1 MRNVGLRIGRSVQP
15 IPSVQLS
22 MITSAPQ
29 AIGLFAK
36 MKVMVAAMECMAMER
51 RVVENLGRRDFL
63 WILLVL
69 LVQLVLLVMVPLVL
83 LVMVPQVLLELLVPQ
98 VLLELLVLL
107 VLLVPQVLLELLVLV
122 PLVLVV

>member
-1 MRNVGLRIGRSVQP
+1 MNLLKNVPQNMMRNVGLRIGRSVQP

-22 MITSAPQ
+22 MIISAPQ

-69 LVQLVLLVMVPLVL
+69 PLVL
-83 LVMVPQVLLELLVPQ
+83 LVPQVLLVMELLVPQ
-98 VLLELLVLL
+98 VLLELLV
-107 VLLVPQVLLELLVLV
+107 PLVLV
-122 PLVLVV
+122 PLVLVLV

>member
-22 MITSAPQ
+22 MIISAPQ

-69 LVQLVLLVMVPLVL
+69 PLVQLVLLVIVPQVLLELLVPQAL
-83 LVMVPQVLLELLVPQ
+83 LVMVPQVLLELQ
-98 VLLELLVLL
+98 VLLE
-107 VLLVPQVLLELLVLV
+107 PLVLV
-122 PLVLVV
+122 PLVLVLLV